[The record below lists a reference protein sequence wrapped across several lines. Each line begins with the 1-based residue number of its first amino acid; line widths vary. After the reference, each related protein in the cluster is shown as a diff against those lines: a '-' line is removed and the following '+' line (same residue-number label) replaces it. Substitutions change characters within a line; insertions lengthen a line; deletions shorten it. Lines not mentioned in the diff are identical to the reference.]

1 MNNVILIGR
10 LTKEPE
16 VRYKDDL
23 AIARFM
29 LAVNRMPSKK
39 GEDKGADFIGIIA
52 FGRSA
57 ENCEKF
63 LKKGSQIAIQ
73 GRIQSGSYTKKD
85 GTTGFRTDVIADRIK
100 FLDTKTKTHKDES
113 DAAIAEE
120 AIEED
125 IPF

>member
-1 MNNVILIGR
+1 MNNVVLIGR

-23 AIARFM
+23 AIARFN

-39 GEDKGADFIGIIA
+39 GEDRGADFIGIIA

-73 GRIQSGSYTKKD
+73 GRIQSGTYTKKD
-85 GTTGFRTDVIADRIK
+85 GETAYRTDVIADRIK
-100 FLDTKTKTHKDES
+100 FLDTKTKVVKEDL
-113 DAAIAEE
+113 DAPDEE
-120 AIEED
+120 ATDED